1 MTPGRDVSIQ
11 ELLEH
16 LDAIK
21 NANGLQAANEIR
33 DNLQELGIYDLLLD
47 AEEKYQEFWN
57 HLGEIKVIEM
67 FEQTDLDSKEI
78 NSAEGKEIF
87 SLESKPY
94 LNQQSN
100 EFKAF
105 AAWHLHNTQSGTN
118 DPVFS
123 PEQLRGMA
131 DRSYSQLEEE
141 IQFEDSDNVLA
152 DPETAGEDLK
162 VNVRSNI
169 LRLLDVIETLRVLD
183 VEMPAQV
190 ISCFLFVASRP
201 DGCTTAEMQEELGLT
216 AASMSRNTTW
226 LTGQHRSNPD
236 RGLNLI
242 TKEVYEPNKRLR
254 YLRLTQHGRNLAKQ
268 LSELLNQC

>member
-1 MTPGRDVSIQ
+1 MAAGREVSIQ

-21 NANGLQAANEIR
+21 NASSLRAANEIR

-67 FEQTDLDSKEI
+67 FEQVDLDSKEI
-78 NSAEGKEIF
+78 NSAKGKEIF

-105 AAWHLHNTQSGTN
+105 AAWHLHNKQSGLN
-118 DPVFS
+118 DPVFTS
-123 PEQLRGMA
+123 DQLRKMA
-131 DRSYSQLEEE
+131 DRSYSQLDREMDSEVPEEASTDQKPYGDE
-141 IQFEDSDNVLA
+141 
-152 DPETAGEDLK
+152 LK
-162 VNVRSNI
+162 VNVRTDMT
-169 LRLLDVIETLRVLD
+169 RLLDVIDTLRVLD

-190 ISCFLFVASRP
+190 IACFLYVASRP
-201 DGCTTAEMQEELGLT
+201 DGCTTSEMQEDLGLT
-216 AASMSRNTTW
+216 PASMSRNTTW
-226 LTGQHRSNPD
+226 LTGTHRSNPE

-242 TKEVYEPNKRLR
+242 TKDVYEPNKRLR
-254 YLRLTQHGRNLAKQ
+254 YLRLTQQGHNLAKQ
-268 LSELLNQC
+268 LSMKLND